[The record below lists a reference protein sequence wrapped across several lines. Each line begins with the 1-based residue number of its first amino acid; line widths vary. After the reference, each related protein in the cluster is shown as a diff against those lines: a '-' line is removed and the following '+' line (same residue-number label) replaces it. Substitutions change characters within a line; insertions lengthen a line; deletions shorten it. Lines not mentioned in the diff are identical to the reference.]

1 MQRGHSL
8 ASESEEAC
16 GQESR
21 RRKMGLRDG
30 AGLHGLRL
38 HDLRHT
44 VLTELA
50 EMGGPATVAGSSLSS
65 DQSVIRGRF
74 CS

>member
-1 MQRGHSL
+1 
-8 ASESEEAC
+8 
-16 GQESR
+16 
-21 RRKMGLRDG
+21 MGLRDG